1 MERSFAGKSAQGL
14 VDTVSRP
21 VSTLHLHCRGEVTQR
36 LLQADSQVD
45 GWSPAQQS
53 GGLVD
58 IRPTLLRG
66 TEDVGSG
73 AIESPD
79 GVIRLAYDDEQVT
92 EAELLTYWPLSE
104 REAEYD
110 EYLEDVPDSTVVN

>member
-1 MERSFAGKSAQGL
+1 MIGNRDVVCVVRLPICAWLIRECTKHHEQMY
-14 VDTVSRP
+14 TVP
-21 VSTLHLHCRGEVTQR
+21 VTF
-36 LLQADSQVD
+36 
-45 GWSPAQQS
+45 
-53 GGLVD
+53 
-58 IRPTLLRG
+58 RG

-79 GVIRLAYDDEQVT
+79 GVIRLAYEDEPVT
-92 EAELLTYWPLSE
+92 EAELLTYWTLSE

>member
-1 MERSFAGKSAQGL
+1 
-14 VDTVSRP
+14 
-21 VSTLHLHCRGEVTQR
+21 
-36 LLQADSQVD
+36 
-45 GWSPAQQS
+45 
-53 GGLVD
+53 
-58 IRPTLLRG
+58 
-66 TEDVGSG
+66 VGSG

-79 GVIRLAYDDEQVT
+79 GVIRLAYEDEPVT